1 MKIRELGHLA
11 FRCKDLGKSLDFYC
25 EILGFTKKF
34 TMTYGDLADA
44 MRRRA
49 IDHGYAVPE
58 DAIKKLEPLSE
69 KIWFVYLQLKER
81 QFLELFDAGSASN
94 YNIPDDT
101 MLNYQHMALIV
112 ENIEDTRAE
121 LEEKGIDID
130 VEVDYSVDGNI
141 GMWIHDPDGNKI
153 EIIQYTDQ
161 SLQFC

>member
-69 KIWFVYLQLKER
+69 KY
-81 QFLELFDAGSASN
+81 GSFTFRSKN
-94 YNIPDDT
+94 
-101 MLNYQHMALIV
+101 V
-112 ENIEDTRAE
+112 
-121 LEEKGIDID
+121 
-130 VEVDYSVDGNI
+130 S
-141 GMWIHDPDGNKI
+141 
-153 EIIQYTDQ
+153 
-161 SLQFC
+161 S